1 MKEAT
6 ENFDLGAM
14 DWGASDDDVK
24 EVVKEVKKVEVKK
37 VKVEHKKEKTENKGK
52 KYDTYS
58 YESKTKKVMQTYS
71 QTVWEYGI
79 NKQEEVVEEMSA
91 SVDDNYVE
99 PVEEMS
105 ASIDDYEEPVEEMSA
120 SMEDLVE
127 EVSDKEDKPY
137 TSYKYDKK
145 KETTRERVDTF
156 A

>member
-58 YESKTKKVMQTYS
+58 YESKTKKVKQT
-71 QTVWEYGI
+71 YGI
-79 NKQEEVVEEMSA
+79 NKPSTKEEEVVEEMSA
-91 SVDDNYVE
+91 SVDDDYVE

-127 EVSDKEDKPY
+127 EGSDL
-137 TSYKYDKK
+137 
-145 KETTRERVDTF
+145 VD
-156 A
+156 

>member
-24 EVVKEVKKVEVKK
+24 EVVKEVK
-37 VKVEHKKEKTENKGK
+37 
-52 KYDTYS
+52 
-58 YESKTKKVMQTYS
+58 
-71 QTVWEYGI
+71 
-79 NKQEEVVEEMSA
+79 
-91 SVDDNYVE
+91 
-99 PVEEMS
+99 
-105 ASIDDYEEPVEEMSA
+105 SIDDYEEPVEEMSA

-145 KETTRERVDTF
+145 KETRERV
-156 A
+156 

>member
-1 MKEAT
+1 
-6 ENFDLGAM
+6 
-14 DWGASDDDVK
+14 
-24 EVVKEVKKVEVKK
+24 
-37 VKVEHKKEKTENKGK
+37 
-52 KYDTYS
+52 
-58 YESKTKKVMQTYS
+58 
-71 QTVWEYGI
+71 
-79 NKQEEVVEEMSA
+79 MSA
-91 SVDDNYVE
+91 SVDDDYVE

-105 ASIDDYEEPVEEMSA
+105 ASIDDDYEEPVKWVSA